1 MPVLAFLVG
10 VAYFPGIPSAASMP
24 RWWVLALGL
33 PLASRLD
40 LRALGPF
47 ALTLLAATLAWA
59 FAASFFGSPHPHAA
73 ALEWDFLA
81 LLCLVAVAA
90 AGLDDLGPTI
100 EALAWGVAASAL
112 LCVPQALGW
121 SPVPLSGGKAAGLFI
136 NSEVMAET
144 AAPLVAW
151 AASSRRWPLAAVL
164 ALPLALC
171 GSRLAPAAAAA
182 GLLWAWRPRRAWV
195 RPALVLTLAAAAAA
209 SLVLLKVE
217 SGGQRVV
224 LWVAAA
230 YSITPLGRGLGWWAA
245 AHPGPFEEF
254 VHSDLLQAMVE
265 LGAGAAPLAAF
276 FAAALWRTTDAG
288 PRAALAA
295 AYLEAVVSFPLHV
308 PCAGF
313 LVFALAGY
321 ALRRRARVR
330 GAGPRGG
337 ADARARYG
345 RAGAHCGGVDRGVGR
360 GRSALPL

>member
-1 MPVLAFLVG
+1 MPVLAFLIG
-10 VAYFPGIPSAASMP
+10 VAYLPGIPSAASMP

-33 PLASRLD
+33 PIASRLD
-40 LRALGPF
+40 PRALGPF
-47 ALTLLAATLAWA
+47 PLLLLAATMSWA
-59 FAASFFGSPHPHAA
+59 LAASFFGSPHPHAA
-73 ALEWDFLA
+73 ALEWYFLA
-81 LLCLVAVAA
+81 LLCLAATAA
-90 AGLDDLGPTI
+90 AGLDDLGPTLA
-100 EALAWGVAASAL
+100 ALAWGVAASAL
-112 LCVPQALGW
+112 LCAPQALGW
-121 SPVPLSGGKAAGLFI
+121 SPVPLPGLPAGLFMS
-136 NSEVMAET
+136 SEVMAET
-144 AAPLVAW
+144 AAPLAAW
-151 AASSRRWPLAAVL
+151 AAMTRRWPLAAVL
-164 ALPLALC
+164 AIPLAVC
-171 GSRLAPAAAAA
+171 GSRVAPAAAAA

-195 RPALVLTLAAAAAA
+195 RPVLVLALLAAAAAVLA
-209 SLVLLKVE
+209 LLKPE
-217 SGGQRVV
+217 SGGTRAV

-230 YSITPLGRGLGWWAA
+230 WSVTPLGRGLGWWAA

-276 FAAALWRTTDAG
+276 FAAALWRTADAG

-295 AYLEAVVSFPLHV
+295 ACLEAAVSFPLHV

-313 LVFALAGY
+313 LAFALAGH

-337 ADARARYG
+337 ADARARDG